1 MVLALD
7 ARFLLDFANLLI
19 GKMAQTVTVPRRS

>member
-7 ARFLLDFANLLI
+7 AQL
-19 GKMAQTVTVPRRS
+19 